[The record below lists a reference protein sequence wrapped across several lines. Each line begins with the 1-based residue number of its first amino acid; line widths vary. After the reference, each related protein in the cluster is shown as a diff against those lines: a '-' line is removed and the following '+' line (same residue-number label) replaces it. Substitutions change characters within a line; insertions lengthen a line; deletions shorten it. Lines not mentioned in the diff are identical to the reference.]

1 MANLSIV
8 LSTRL
13 LNVKIHD
20 FYRTCI
26 YILYIHIYM
35 YDLQNCTH
43 AAVKTCIKELFSWLG
58 YISVSTLKDYS
69 VK

>member
-1 MANLSIV
+1 
-8 LSTRL
+8 
-13 LNVKIHD
+13 
-20 FYRTCI
+20 
-26 YILYIHIYM
+26 M